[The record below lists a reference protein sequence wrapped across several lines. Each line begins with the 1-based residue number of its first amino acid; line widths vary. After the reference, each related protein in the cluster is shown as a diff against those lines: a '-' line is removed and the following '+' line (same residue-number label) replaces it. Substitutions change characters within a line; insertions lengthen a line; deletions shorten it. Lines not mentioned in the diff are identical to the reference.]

1 MTARWRHRRLRGRPW
16 LVIVSLALL
25 LGACGGVDL
34 PFTGSP
40 TPEQPREV
48 TLHAVTTTGGSPVP
62 NATVTDGAVTATTDA
77 NGVANLTAVRGT
89 KVTVTAVGHDD
100 GTGTV
105 PGDGDLTVQ
114 LRPNV
119 LAGTITDEK
128 GAPLAGVRVFVDGQQ
143 TVVRTD
149 KDGHYALPGVPT
161 SGSVVFKRAGYRLT
175 ELPIPQSMSQDMAM
189 QPFTVRALYAPA
201 SVFERTGGLDAM
213 LKTIADTEMNAMV
226 IDVKEGTGN
235 LYYATDLPQAKAAG
249 AVMKSP
255 LLHLDTLIPM
265 LHAKGIYVIAR
276 MVVMKDDTL
285 GKAQPS
291 LAVQNSKTGKAWTDY
306 HGDIWLDPN
315 QPEVANYI
323 ASIAGDLAAKGFD
336 EVQMDYVRF
345 FSDGDYSTAQTVLPN
360 TQSFRLPAIRRLFRI
375 VSGTLAPTR
384 AMLGADVF
392 PISFIAADDQG
403 IGQRPEVIMPY
414 VDYFDPMVYPSH
426 YAPYT
431 WGYANPNEH
440 PYEIISK
447 SLQRMIPEAKGLPM
461 VIRPWIQD
469 FGFGP
474 YRAYT
479 AADIHKEMKALA
491 DNGATGFMIWNAAAR
506 FTVAALGPPQPDEAS
521 APVTSPIPI
530 PTTSAQPSASA
541 SASASA
547 EAPSP
552 APSATP

>member
-1 MTARWRHRRLRGRPW
+1 MT
-16 LVIVSLALL
+16 
-25 LGACGGVDL
+25 D
-34 PFTGSP
+34 
-40 TPEQPREV
+40 E
-48 TLHAVTTTGGSPVP
+48 
-62 NATVTDGAVTATTDA
+62 
-77 NGVANLTAVRGT
+77 
-89 KVTVTAVGHDD
+89 
-100 GTGTV
+100 TGT
-105 PGDGDLTVQ
+105 
-114 LRPNV
+114 
-119 LAGTITDEK
+119 
-128 GAPLAGVRVFVDGQQ
+128 PLAGVKIFVNGQD
-143 TVVRTD
+143 TVVTSD
-149 KDGHYALPGVPT
+149 AAGHYALPGLPT
-161 SGSVVFKRAGYRLT
+161 AGTVVYKRAGYRLE
-175 ELPIPQSMSQDMAM
+175 ELPIPGSTTQDLAM

-201 SVFERTGGLDAM
+201 SVFEGTGRLDAM

-235 LYYATDLPQAKAAG
+235 LYYATDLPVAKAAG
-249 AVMKSP
+249 AVMSSP
-255 LLHLDTLIPM
+255 LLHLDTLLPM
-265 LHAKGIYVIAR
+265 LKSKGIYTIAR

-285 GKAQPS
+285 GKARPN
-291 LAVQNSKTGKAWTDY
+291 LAVQNVKTGKPWTDNR
-306 HGDIWLDPN
+306 GDIWLDPN
-315 QPEVANYI
+315 QPDVANYT
-323 ASIAGDLAAKGFD
+323 ASIAKDLADKGFD

-345 FSDGDYSTAQTVLPN
+345 FSDGDYSTARTILPN

-375 VSGTLAPTR
+375 VSSTLAPTK
-384 AMLGADVF
+384 AFLGADVF

-447 SLQRMIPEAKGLPM
+447 SLQKMIPEAKGLPM

-469 FGFGP
+469 FGYGP

-479 AADIHKEMKALA
+479 AADIHKEMAALA

-521 APVTSPIPI
+521 APVTSAAPIPS
-530 PTTSAQPSASA
+530 PTPVPSVSEGTGTASA
-541 SASASA
+541 
-547 EAPSP
+547 

>member
-1 MTARWRHRRLRGRPW
+1 MSGLR
-16 LVIVSLALL
+16 IVRGSAILLALAL
-25 LGACGGVDL
+25 VLAACGENGV
-34 PFTGSP
+34 PFGGSP
-40 TPEQPREV
+40 TPAQPRQV
-48 TLHAVTTTGGSPVP
+48 TLHAVTTTDGAPVP
-62 NATVTDGAVTATTDA
+62 GATVTDGGVTATTDEQGQA
-77 NGVANLTAVRGT
+77 TIMVMRGT
-89 KVTVTAVGHDD
+89 KVSVTAVGHDD
-100 GTGTV
+100 GTATV
-105 PGDGDLTVQ
+105 PDDGDLTVK
-114 LRPNV
+114 LRPNTV
-119 LAGTITDEK
+119 SGTVTDE
-128 GAPLAGVRVFVDGQQ
+128 AGRPVNGVKVFVDGQD
-143 TVVRTD
+143 TVVTTD
-149 KDGHYALPGVPT
+149 DAGHYALPGVPT
-161 SGSVVFKRAGYRLT
+161 KGTLIYKRAGYRLT
-175 ELPIPQSMSQDMAM
+175 ELSIDGSTTRDLAM

-249 AVMKSP
+249 AVMSSP
-255 LLHLDTLIPM
+255 LLHLDTLLPM
-265 LHAKGIYVIAR
+265 LKSKGIYTIAR

-285 GKAQPS
+285 GSAKPQ
-291 LAVQNSKTGKAWTDY
+291 LAVQNAKTGKPWTDY
-306 HGDIWLDPN
+306 RGDIWLDPN
-315 QPEVANYI
+315 QPDVANYI
-323 ASIAGDLAAKGFD
+323 ASIARDLADKGFD
-336 EVQMDYVRF
+336 EVQLDYVRF
-345 FSDGDYSTAQTVLPN
+345 FSDGDYSTAQTILPN

-375 VSGTLAPTR
+375 VSTAIAPTH
-384 AMLGADVF
+384 AFLGADVF

-447 SLQRMIPEAKGLPM
+447 SLQKMNPEAKGLPM

-491 DNGATGFMIWNAAAR
+491 DNGAMGFMIWNAAAR
-506 FTVAALGPPQPDEAS
+506 FTVGALGPPQPDEAS
-521 APVTSPIPI
+521 APVTSAAPVPV
-530 PTTSAQPSASA
+530 TT
-541 SASASA
+541 
-547 EAPSP
+547 P
-552 APSATP
+552 APSATASPVPSSSPAATS